1 MTATQILELLE
12 GAENLVKG
20 WALVQKGERV
30 LILTD
35 NTGFADP
42 LVVDA
47 LAVACRNAGAEVT
60 TMISKSFE
68 YRLGDPP
75 STVINAIYA
84 CDQLFSILPAEAPIH
99 SRACRVAM
107 LEYGVKLVGIVAN
120 NAELMS
126 SEWARFPPALYW
138 AIMRKSYDFC
148 KQGKII
154 KVTSPNG
161 TYCESRVPD
170 ALGFLGVPIDDTGN
184 PGPPPPGSG
193 EFNMF
198 PFGVLGLIP
207 MNPASGTLVYDAL
220 LGIRGLLKT
229 PVKLTVDSTFIKK
242 IEGGW
247 EADWFR
253 NLIDRTKARGV
264 QWVDIW
270 AETMWGLNP
279 KASPTRGLNYIHLR
293 EAEMTR
299 HAGVLHFGIG
309 RGGQGFHWD
318 GVVLKPTVLIDGEPL
333 IKDGRLLV
341 LDDPEI
347 IALAKEYG
355 DPKELLSDT
364 P

>member
-1 MTATQILELLE
+1 MTTTQILDLLE

-20 WALVQKGERV
+20 WAQVQKGERV

-35 NTGFADP
+35 RTGFADP

-47 LAVACRNAGAEVT
+47 LAVVCHNAGAEVT
-60 TMISKSFE
+60 TITCPGFE

-75 STVINAIYA
+75 AVVTNAIYA
-84 CDQLFSILPAEAPIH
+84 CNHLFSILPAEAPIH

-107 LEYGVKLVGIVAN
+107 LEYGVKLAGIVAN
-120 NAELMS
+120 TAELMS
-126 SEWARFPPALYW
+126 SEWARFPPELYW
-138 AIMRKSYDFC
+138 AIMKKSYDFV
-148 KQGKII
+148 KGGKVI
-154 KVTSPNG
+154 KVTSENG
-161 TYCESRVPD
+161 TNCVSRVPD

-198 PFGVLGLIP
+198 PFGVLGVIP
-207 MNPASGTLVYDAL
+207 INPANGTLVYDAL
-220 LGIRGLLKT
+220 LGLRGLLKEK
-229 PVKLTVDSTFIKK
+229 VELTVENTFITR

-247 EADWFR
+247 EAGWFH
-253 NLIDRTKARGV
+253 NLIDRTKAKGV

-279 KASPTRGLNYIHLR
+279 KASVQRGLNYIHIR

-318 GVVLKPTVLIDGEPL
+318 GIVIKPTVLIDDVPL
-333 IKDGRLLV
+333 IQDGRLLV

-347 IALAKEYG
+347 IALAREFG
-355 DPKELLSDT
+355 DPKELLADT